1 MQLNLNSPG
10 DNFNC
15 FNGDCVLMWQRCNG
29 LCDCPD
35 CSDEDGCK
43 VLDKLVSYN
52 KGILTS
58 QTGGQAS
65 VVFSTTIVGLNDI
78 DDSAGTVSLN
88 LAVSIQWYDFRLTYL
103 NLNPNM

>member
-1 MQLNLNSPG
+1 MRL
-10 DNFNC
+10 
-15 FNGDCVLMWQRCNG
+15 RCNG
-29 LCDCPD
+29 LCDCFD

-58 QTGGQAS
+58 AKGGLAP
-65 VVFSTTIVGLNDI
+65 VVFSAIVVGFGDI

-88 LAVSIQWYDFRLTYL
+88 LAVSIEWYDFRLIYM
-103 NLNPNM
+103 NLSPNM